1 MGTVLAVGTG
11 LRLISR
17 RSNFF
22 LLAIAFAAVGF
33 VAPAG
38 DANTV
43 FASQV
48 GTLNITPAYTDL
60 SSTVIVSVFD
70 PDLNVTVLREFE
82 STNSTGNPYVLPV
95 GSPGDV
101 TIFALQNTY
110 VGDFNADGTVGAA
123 DIQVSTTKA
132 AVQWVNKDAGTFQ
145 LVHSQTTSVTETFTV
160 TYRSEHNDTTA
171 VTLRSPSDLVGFT
184 LALRETTPTSHV
196 FEATFKT
203 GSATSSTGATDAQSS
218 TRPVIKVADG
228 DTVTLE
234 YTDVSPAT
242 LISQALVVDA
252 TKPSVSITS
261 PAHNSWTSNTTAWA
275 RVVVT
280 DAASGVELDQIKFH
294 IDADQDDIFDE
305 PGEIVTASASNSS
318 AINQGWNAV
327 ALLPAVAADGLVNW
341 YVTATDRAS
350 NTGQSDA
357 EATTGDQYN
366 KFTVDTSPPS
376 LIEVVLGEA
385 YDATAEKTVANVLN
399 SVRVK
404 YSETLKES
412 LIDASRFFIEGT
424 AAKTATMVED
434 IDDTVWLTFE
444 DIPTTSRLLAI
455 MPGAVADLTEFPSEL
470 SEVVPTD
477 KLGPRLTVST
487 DTAIT
492 NGLLTIKVTT
502 VETLAADPTVTI
514 NGVTFGSAQPVG
526 TNEWSIVV
534 DGNTFTDSAAG
545 DGVKNVEAA
554 GFDAA
559 SNIARGGVAVG
570 VPGYPTGAVQFHLDT
585 VIKNPVVVPGN
596 REIAIVRN
604 PLITVS
610 FADELGEYAGD
621 THAGV
626 TIVTAK
632 LDGVDV
638 VQGFTAESA
647 STWSYRPSNLSNG
660 EHTFEVVGRD
670 DAGNT
675 HSPIIR
681 VFSVLAPPATATP
694 VPTETPTP
702 APTLEPVATTGPAPT
717 EPAPTEPA
725 PTDTPNGSGETAT
738 ATPEPT
744 SAPPEVEVTPEATVT
759 PEPVPTAGPATEPEG
774 GEQPAAP
781 EDNEQPVDPEQVPTP
796 EVPDAEKTDTEEPDV
811 ETPPADADEGSEG
824 GEGAVT
830 EEDLAATVA
839 AMRASDEEELDP
851 SLAPEPAFTVFGCN
865 VPINGEDSANAVSA
879 GGDYLIAM
887 AGLFGLIVARV
898 RPRRSKKN
906 RKGRQEISS
915 LHPGRERE
923 GGASAR
929 TSHARS

>member
-1 MGTVLAVGTG
+1 MGTVLAVGAG

-17 RSNFF
+17 RSKFF

-48 GTLNITPAYTDL
+48 GTMTITPAYTDL
-60 SSTVIVSVFD
+60 SSTVTVSVFD

-82 STNSTGNPYVLPV
+82 STNSTGNLYVLPV

-101 TIFALQNTY
+101 TIFALQNTS

-123 DIQVSTTKA
+123 DIQISTTKA
-132 AVQWVNKDAGTFQ
+132 AVQWVSKDAGTFQ

-171 VTLRSPSDLVGFT
+171 VTLRSLADPAGFT
-184 LALRETTPTSHV
+184 LTLRETTPTSHI

-203 GSATSSTGATDAQSS
+203 GSATSSTGATNAQSS

-234 YTDVSPAT
+234 YSDASPAT
-242 LISQALVVDA
+242 LISQALVIDA

-261 PAHNSWTSNTTAWA
+261 PVHNSSTSNTTAWA

-294 IDADQDDIFDE
+294 IDADQDGIFDE
-305 PGEIVTASASNSS
+305 SGEIVTASASNSS

-357 EATTGDQYN
+357 EATTGNQYH

-376 LIEVVLGEA
+376 LIEAVLGEA

-399 SVRVK
+399 SVRMK
-404 YSETLKES
+404 YSEPLNES

-444 DIPTTSRLLAI
+444 DIPTTAKLLAA
-455 MPGAVADLTEFPSEL
+455 MPGAVADLTGFPSEL

-502 VETLAADPTVTI
+502 VETLAAAPTVTI
-514 NGVTFGSAQPVG
+514 NGVTFGSAQPVD

-534 DGNTFTDSAAG
+534 DGNTFTGSAAG

-559 SNIARGGVAVG
+559 SNIARGGVAIG
-570 VPGYPTGAVQFHLDT
+570 APGYPTGAVQFHLDT

-596 REIAIVRN
+596 RETAIVQN

-610 FADELGEYAGD
+610 FTHELGEYAGD
-621 THAGV
+621 THAAV

-632 LDGVDV
+632 LDDVDV

-647 STWSYRPSNLSNG
+647 STWSYRPSNLANG
-660 EHTFEVVGRD
+660 EHIFEVVGRD
-670 DAGNT
+670 NAGNT

-702 APTLEPVATTGPAPT
+702 APTLEPPATTGPAPT
-717 EPAPTEPA
+717 DPA
-725 PTDTPNGSGETAT
+725 PTDTPDGSGETAT

-744 SAPPEVEVTPEATVT
+744 STPPEAEVTPDATAA
-759 PEPVPTAGPATEPEG
+759 PEPVPTAGPATEPES

-781 EDNEQPVDPEQVPTP
+781 EDDGQPVDPEQVPTP
-796 EVPDAEKTDTEEPDV
+796 EVPDAEKTDTEEPAV
-811 ETPPADADEGSEG
+811 ETPPADAD
-824 GEGAVT
+824 EGAVT

-839 AMRASDEEELDP
+839 AMRASGEEEPDP

-865 VPINGEDSANAVSA
+865 VPINGEDQANAVSA

-906 RKGRQEISS
+906 RRGHQEITS
-915 LHPGRERE
+915 LQPGRERE